1 MKHQPRVSSGVPL
14 RGLIPNMIT
23 IFGICVGLTAVRMAL
38 QGNLKTALTLL
49 VLAMIID
56 AADGKVAR
64 FLQSQSKMGAELDTL
79 SDFFNFGIAPALIL
93 YFSIFAGSE
102 HANFGWFTSLALAT
116 CCAFRLA
123 RFNVGL
129 QVEEEVIKSKDY
141 FVGVPAPALAGLAF
155 APLFMRM
162 QGFDVGS
169 AYPIATAIYILF
181 CGGLAIGTFRTV
193 SLKYVVIPPRFQ
205 YAVML
210 VATATI
216 MSLIVY
222 PWITILFICA
232 VYLATI
238 PIFAFKR

>member
-1 MKHQPRVSSGVPL
+1 MKHQPKTSTGIPL
-14 RGLIPNMIT
+14 RRLIPNMIT
-23 IFGICVGLTAVRMAL
+23 IFGVCVGLTAVRMAL
-38 QGNLKTALTLL
+38 QGSLKTALTLL
-49 VLAMIID
+49 VLAMILD

-64 FLQSQSKMGAELDTL
+64 LLQSQTKMGAELDTL

-93 YFSIFAGSE
+93 YFSIFAGTD

-129 QVEEEVIKSKDY
+129 QSEEEIKPTTDY
-141 FVGVPAPALAGLAF
+141 FVGVPAPALAGLAL

-162 QGFDVGS
+162 QGFDVGTS
-169 AYPIATAIYILF
+169 YPILTAVYILF
-181 CGGLAIGTFRTV
+181 CGSLAVGTFQTV
-193 SLKYVVIPPRFQ
+193 SLKYVVISPRYQ

-210 VATATI
+210 AGAAMI

-222 PWITILFICA
+222 PWVTILLISA
-232 VYLATI
+232 IYLASL
-238 PIFAFKR
+238 PLFAFRK